1 MLFKVKS
8 LEELAKLIVASK
20 STDIMQFFG
29 GIFVSGTEE
38 KKDYFTFG
46 DPEKV
51 SEFMNVYFT
60 QSKDLGGKFLRFPIS
75 SGEKKVFPAQGI
87 EGTDMFIPLVYL
99 EPNTDYKK
107 FPKASPL
114 VLKMKSFEDL
124 LRSTLGWP
132 SVRSAFIMYNWKH
145 YEKNL
150 YTIKLVQRVFDK
162 SRRIYFTYLS
172 DHEIT
177 GSFVK
182 YRVTNIEE
190 WKVCEDLLEPKWV
203 YFPIIR
209 LDEGFDELS
218 RILRIKPVKIYN

>member
-20 STDIMQFFG
+20 STDVMQFFG
-29 GIFVSGTEE
+29 GIFVSGSEE
-38 KKDYFTFG
+38 ERDYFTFG
-46 DPEKV
+46 DPEEV

-60 QSKDLGGKFLRFPIS
+60 ERKEIGGKFLRFPIS
-75 SGEKKVFPAQGI
+75 GGEKKVFPAQGI
-87 EGTDMFIPLVYL
+87 EGTDMFIPLIYL
-99 EPNTDYKK
+99 EEKTDYKK
-107 FPKASPL
+107 LPKASPL

-132 SVRSAFIMYNWKH
+132 TVRSAFIMYNWNH
-145 YEKNL
+145 EGANV
-150 YTIKLVQRVFDK
+150 YTMKLVQRVFDK

-172 DHEIT
+172 DREIP

-190 WKVCEDLLEPKWV
+190 WKISEDLLEPKWI
-203 YFPIIR
+203 YFPIIK
-209 LDEGFDELS
+209 LEEGFSELS
-218 RILRIKPVKIYN
+218 EVL